1 MTPSPHAILL
11 ESEGKQ
17 LEFKRD
23 LSSPLNVFK
32 TLVAFA
38 NSAGGRLV
46 IGADDMH
53 QVVGVANPLAE
64 EERICNLISDA
75 IAPRLLPNVELMSV
89 GDAAVLVPEPHV
101 VEMATGVRPSIRL
114 ALSHAVGSNTSA
126 SFLTPAVNPAA
137 TPSGGLRLELQLESK
152 LAAKMVALLQTQ
164 ESGKAALSQAFRH
177 RSVSCEP
184 HKQIRRLLDMG
195 QVAMPF
201 PDKPQSRLQRYRL
214 TPQGQA
220 LLTALRTPESPAP

>member
-23 LSSPLNVFK
+23 LSSPLSVFK

-53 QVVGVANPLAE
+53 KVVGVANPLAE

-89 GDAAVLVPEPHV
+89 GDAAVRVPEPHV
-101 VEMATGVRPSIRL
+101 VEMVTGLRLSIRL

-126 SFLTPAVNPAA
+126 SFLTPAA
-137 TPSGGLRLELQLESK
+137 TPSGGLRLELQLESE
-152 LAAKMVALLQTQ
+152 LAAKVLALLQTQ
-164 ESGKAALSQAFRH
+164 ESVKAALSQALGH
-177 RSVSCEP
+177 RSVSGEL
-184 HKQIRRLLDMG
+184 HKQIRGLLDMDLI
-195 QVAMPF
+195 AMTL

-214 TPQGQA
+214 TPQGQVLLAA
-220 LLTALRTPESPAP
+220 LTSKEPPAP